1 MTSFR
6 AEYDAFCAA
15 FGVPDRIEAL
25 LSDLNAIPRG
35 KWIPGDDAGKLA
47 KGGLRMPEST
57 YAPNIFGE
65 EVDASGLGS
74 VKGDPDGILVPV
86 AGSLKRVP
94 WIEGNVAQVLLEMT
108 DAKGKPSI
116 LSPRQIL
123 HRVVDRLAA
132 HGLHPVV
139 ATELEFYICR
149 AREDS
154 SDAPEPPLGLGRA
167 RNYEMGA
174 LGQSEEIM
182 AEIIDAAQA
191 QDLST
196 DALTA
201 EYGPGQ
207 FEVNFNHTA
216 DVLAAADTALMFR
229 RLVAG
234 VVHSHGLEATFMA
247 KPYANHPGN
256 GMHAH
261 VSMVDDSGANVFSA
275 DTGVGDKLGRA
286 VSGVLA
292 TMRELH
298 LLFAPHLNSYRRF
311 QAGSF
316 APTAPDWGLDHRGVA
331 IRLPETAGPG
341 ARLEHRISGADVNP
355 YLVLTAILGGMLYGL
370 ENDLPLPPPLGPT
383 DQSTTQGLTHDWLSA
398 IEAFRASPLARD
410 LLGAEYHQVYCAV
423 KDDEAAQLTRIIPPA
438 EYRAYLSRL

>member
-1 MTSFR
+1 MNSFQ

-25 LSDLNAIPRG
+25 LPDLNAIPRG
-35 KWIPGDDAGKLA
+35 KWIPGGDVGKLV
-47 KGGLRMPEST
+47 KGGLRLPEAA

-86 AGSLKRVP
+86 AGTLKPVP
-94 WIEGNVAQVLLEMT
+94 WMDGTIAQVLLEMT
-108 DAKGKPSI
+108 DTKGVPSI
-116 LSPRQIL
+116 LSPREHLQ
-123 HRVVDRLAA
+123 RVLDRLLA
-132 HGLHPVV
+132 HGLRPVV
-139 ATELEFYICR
+139 ATELEFYLCR

-154 SDAPEPPLGLGRA
+154 SDAPEPPTGLGRA

-174 LGQSEEIM
+174 LGLSEEIL
-182 AEIIDAAQA
+182 AEIIDASQA
-191 QDLST
+191 QGLDT
-196 DALTA
+196 DAFTA

-207 FEVNFNHTA
+207 FEVNFNHTD
-216 DVLAAADTALMFR
+216 DVLVAADTAVMFR

-247 KPYANHPGN
+247 KPYADHPGN

-261 VSMVDDSGANVFSA
+261 VSMLDLAGNNIFAA
-275 DTGVGDKLGRA
+275 EAGVGEKLGRA

-292 TMRELH
+292 TMRELQ
-298 LLFAPHLNSYRRF
+298 LLFAPHMNSYRRF
-311 QAGSF
+311 QANSF

-370 ENDLPLPPPLGPT
+370 ENDLPLPTPLGPKDT
-383 DQSTTQGLTHDWLSA
+383 STSVRLTHDWIGA
-398 IEAFRASPLARD
+398 IAAFRASGIAKD
-410 LLGAEYHQVYCAV
+410 LLGAEYHSVYCAV
-423 KDDEAAQLTRIIPPA
+423 KEDEADQLTRLIHPA
-438 EYRAYLSRL
+438 EYRTYLSRL